1 MNYNNFPFNFKELAS
16 KKYLITNNTNSFSI
30 LENRKDLEN
39 LILNKYEYLDI
50 SVIDELE
57 SKNFIYDE
65 KEYEIKLNIF
75 VSNLSTKIYSNLN
88 KPSLFLIIPTLRCDL
103 DCSYCQVS
111 RVGKNKKGFDLDKQ
125 YIDEI
130 IRVIGI
136 SSDKSLKIEFQGG
149 EPLLNFDFIKI
160 FVQKIKNQII
170 DKKIFFVICTTLNN
184 ITEEILYFCKE
195 NNIFLSTSL
204 DGNKEIHNANR
215 PSKYYDSYE
224 RFISKLKSSRDI
236 LGKNNIS
243 ALSTVTKET
252 LKDYKK
258 FINGYLDNKFT
269 NISIRP
275 LTSLG
280 YAFND
285 NKLYSAEEYFTFYK
299 DCLEYIFE
307 INKNQLLIEE
317 NLLIFLSKIFTPFS
331 NNYLDLQSPSSYM
344 MGALVF
350 NYDGKIFGSD
360 ESRMLWQMTKLKELE
375 LGDIT
380 TKNYNFLNEN
390 NVSILS
396 NSFIETMPRCED
408 CTYKEYCGVDIFH
421 HLSTQSDIIGDKS
434 ISFFCKL
441 NTMIF
446 DYIFDSLINRKD
458 IMEVYLKW
466 TNH

>member
-1 MNYNNFPFNFKELAS
+1 MNYNNFPFNFKELPS
-16 KKYLITNNTNSFSI
+16 KRYLISNNTNSFSI
-30 LENRKDLEN
+30 LRNRKDLEN
-39 LILNKYEYLDI
+39 LIFNKYKYLDS
-50 SVIDELE
+50 SVIAELE

-75 VSNLSTKIYSNLN
+75 VSNLSSKIYSNLN

-111 RVGKNKKGFDLDKQ
+111 RVSKNKQGFDLDKQ

-130 IRVIGI
+130 IRVISI

-160 FVQKIKNQII
+160 FVQKIKSQII
-170 DKKIFFVICTTLNN
+170 DKEISFVICTNLNN

-204 DGNKEIHNANR
+204 DGNKEVHNFNR
-215 PSKYYDSYE
+215 PSRYYDSYE
-224 RFISKLKSSRDI
+224 TFISKLKSSRDI
-236 LGKNNIS
+236 LGENKIS

-258 FINGYLDNKFT
+258 FINSYVDNKFI

-275 LTSLG
+275 LTILG

-285 NKLYSAEEYFTFYK
+285 NKLYSAEEYFIFYK
-299 DCLEYIFE
+299 DCIEYIFE
-307 INKNQLLIEE
+307 INKNQLFIEE

-360 ESRMLWQMTKLKELE
+360 ESRMLWQMTKSKELE

-380 TKNYNFLNEN
+380 TKKYNFLTEN
-390 NVSILS
+390 NISILS

-421 HLSTQSDIIGDKS
+421 HLSTQGDIIGDKS

-458 IMEVYLKW
+458 VMEVYLKW
-466 TNH
+466 INR